1 MRMRLLRSASLITAL
16 PLALVAAGGPLA
28 SAADESAKSPRQI
41 LADLS
46 RDLGKVRNYHFS
58 GSQTD
63 PDGRSS
69 LAGDATA
76 SGRANLVI
84 RKGASAVR
92 LIAVP
97 AGVYVKGNAAYWKS
111 VGGSN
116 GASIAKQ
123 LADRWVKAP
132 GSQDKSLVAMFQDLT
147 PKHLASCTAVGT
159 GTLAKG
165 GTATIAGRK
174 AVVIV
179 DRGDK
184 PGTTPGRL
192 YVTASGPVLP
202 LRVTQTGRRRAGGRL
217 DPRCQEKDDKSTASD
232 LTFSRFDAP
241 LKIAAPHGAITLP
254 SGGGGTGTPA

>member
-1 MRMRLLRSASLITAL
+1 MHLLRSAALITAL

-28 SAADESAKSPRQI
+28 SAADESSKSPKQI

-58 GSQTD
+58 GTQTD

-69 LAGDATA
+69 IAGDVTA

-84 RKGASAVR
+84 RQGSSAVR
-92 LIAVP
+92 LIALP
-97 AGVYVKGNAAYWKS
+97 AGVYIKGNAAYWKA
-111 VGGSN
+111 VGGKS
-116 GASIAKQ
+116 GASVAKQ

-132 GSQDKSLVAMFQDLT
+132 GSQDSSLTAMFKDLT
-147 PKHLASCTAVGT
+147 PKHLASCAAVGT
-159 GTLAKG
+159 GTLAKA
-165 GTATIAGRK
+165 GTATVAGRR
-174 AVVIV
+174 ALVIV

-202 LRVTQTGRRRAGGRL
+202 LRVTQTGPRRAGGHL
-217 DPRCQEKDDKSTASD
+217 NTRCQEKADKSTASD
-232 LTFSRFDAP
+232 LSFSRFNAKVTITAP
-241 LKIAAPHGAITLP
+241 RGAITLP
-254 SGGGGTGTPA
+254 GGDTGTPA